1 MEYIRSLFADLVGR
15 EEMSEVILAL
25 WREMGHTDSP
35 ATEEILHL
43 LVDNE
48 SRQIRLMKT
57 DYKEWLRQAENDSNA
72 VQMLFKSRWNTADDF
87 IEWLD
92 DTSIPYENKSGLL
105 RHTITEQLGEVDT
118 PAPRFAA

>member
-1 MEYIRSLFADLVGR
+1 M
-15 EEMSEVILAL
+15 
-25 WREMGHTDSP
+25 DSP

-57 DYKEWLRQAENDSNA
+57 DYKEWLRQAENDYNA
-72 VQMLFKSRWNTADDF
+72 VQMLFKSRWNTADGF

-105 RHTITEQLGEVDT
+105 RHTITCLLYTSRCV
-118 PAPRFAA
+118 